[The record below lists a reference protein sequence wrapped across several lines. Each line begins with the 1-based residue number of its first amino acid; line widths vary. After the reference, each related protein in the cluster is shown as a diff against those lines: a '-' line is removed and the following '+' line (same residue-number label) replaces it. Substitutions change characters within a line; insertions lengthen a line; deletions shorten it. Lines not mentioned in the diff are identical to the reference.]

1 MRRLLFWLL
10 VPLVLV
16 VVIYSGELPELVMTY
31 SPKTGR
37 VVDATTGKGIPGV
50 TVTALGWFWQGG
62 LFTTSSGCTFASFG
76 LTDANGYY
84 RTPSGWRRVNP
95 GAPWFHPGNSWTI
108 NAVKPGYTLVDK
120 SNFKAGSGEGA
131 VVTSKWKI
139 FSVGV
144 SDIVMRAVDL
154 PLKERVED
162 YAYGMAG
169 DNCASTDPS
178 LYHELRNEVFS
189 DLKARVCA
197 LPADTPLD
205 EKTVWGL
212 EGFSS
217 YLTPDSRSVER
228 FKQRLIKLDPAYS
241 QTLNPSHPP
250 HDYRAG
256 DLCSVMTE
264 MGNDK

>member
-16 VVIYSGELPELVMTY
+16 VAIYSGEIPELVMTY

-37 VVDATTGKGIPGV
+37 VVDASTGKGIPGV

-84 RTPSGWRRVNP
+84 RTPSGWARVNP
-95 GAPWFHPGNSWTI
+95 GVAWFDPRNWWTI

-120 SNFKAGSGEGA
+120 SNIMAGTSQGA
-131 VVTSKWKI
+131 VVTSKWNV
-139 FSVGV
+139 FSVSV
-144 SDIVMRAVDL
+144 SDIAMRAVNL
-154 PLKERVED
+154 PLKERVDD
-162 YAYGMAG
+162 YGYGMAG
-169 DNCASTDPS
+169 DNCTSTDPR
-178 LYHELRNEVFS
+178 LYHELKKEVFS
-189 DLKARVCA
+189 DLKTLVCS
-197 LPADTPLD
+197 LPTGAPLE

-212 EGFSS
+212 EGFST
-217 YLTPDSRSVER
+217 YLTPDSSSVER
-228 FKQRLIKLDPAYS
+228 FKRRLIKLDPAYS
-241 QTLNPSHPP
+241 QTLNPSHSP

-256 DLCSVMTE
+256 NLCSVMTD
-264 MGNDK
+264 MGNDI